1 MNVDIVGYSQMMAHD
16 APGTVRCWFQC
27 MNRIGDLV
35 HEHAGRVLDTVGD
48 NLSAEFENET
58 AALHCAMQVQ
68 RMLREER
75 LRVRIGLHSGDVWCT
90 RDRRFGEVVNLAS
103 RLQSAAAPG
112 GIVVS
117 DGLAERVEAS
127 FRGSLVEL
135 GPQTFKNLPY
145 TVHTLSVY
153 VS

>member
-1 MNVDIVGYSQMMAHD
+1 
-16 APGTVRCWFQC
+16 
-27 MNRIGDLV
+27 
-35 HEHAGRVLDTVGD
+35 
-48 NLSAEFENET
+48 
-58 AALHCAMQVQ
+58 VQ

-75 LRVRIGLHSGDVWCT
+75 LRVRIGLHNGDVWCT

-117 DGLAERVEAS
+117 DGLAERVDAS

-145 TVHTLSVY
+145 TVHTLSVSVY
-153 VS
+153 VDHSSHNSS